1 MKVLKTYEKFLLKED
16 VEMPQVMEA
25 PEVETPTSGY
35 MTLYRLTSH
44 PVVDLSAP
52 GEFYVSKLEDVNPD
66 LLENPGNEL
75 FLLTVECPADNVD
88 TEKSEQECAKHN
100 WECIVAVKDDTK
112 CEVVKVEPYKKMIV
126 KHLKNFNENDEFQ
139 TKPGFVERRLSQQ
152 KEYESKF
159 TISMPVPV
167 SAYELLTNSGVPD
180 ENIVRAYT
188 EYVKHSLGLN
198 THTAGVDEF
207 RVWCEESDNLVDFQ

>member
-16 VEMPQVMEA
+16 VEMPEVMDA
-25 PEVETPTSGY
+25 PEVETPTSGT

-88 TEKSEQECAKHN
+88 TEKPLRIPSKGFSNGNQKGN
-100 WECIVAVKDDTK
+100 FYIKISVKKDDVSREK
-112 CEVVKVEPYKKMIV
+112 VKSILKEV
-126 KHLKNFNENDEFQ
+126 N
-139 TKPGFVERRLSQQ
+139 
-152 KEYESKF
+152 
-159 TISMPVPV
+159 
-167 SAYELLTNSGVPD
+167 
-180 ENIVRAYT
+180 
-188 EYVKHSLGLN
+188 
-198 THTAGVDEF
+198 
-207 RVWCEESDNLVDFQ
+207 

>member
-25 PEVETPTSGY
+25 PEVETPTSGS

-52 GEFYVSKLEDVNPD
+52 GEFYVSKLEDVDPD

-88 TEKSEQECAKHN
+88 KEKSEQECAKHN
-100 WECIVAVKDDTK
+100 CECIIAVKDDTK
-112 CEVVKVEPYKKMIV
+112 CEVVKVEPYKK
-126 KHLKNFNENDEFQ
+126 
-139 TKPGFVERRLSQQ
+139 
-152 KEYESKF
+152 
-159 TISMPVPV
+159 
-167 SAYELLTNSGVPD
+167 
-180 ENIVRAYT
+180 
-188 EYVKHSLGLN
+188 
-198 THTAGVDEF
+198 
-207 RVWCEESDNLVDFQ
+207 